1 MTIKDSGKRYQSP
14 AGGVRDTDEG
24 KPRYTLIPTE
34 SLRRV
39 AMHYTEGLKK
49 YKKDNWKGLS
59 TPEDIDRLKDSAYR
73 HMLAYF
79 EGENDEDHAAACVWN
94 MLTLIYFDEQRK
106 ERETQIDDKFL
117 LKLIKENKTRVN
129 YEVTNKG
136 E

>member
-1 MTIKDSGKRYQSP
+1 MIKDSGKRYQSP

-24 KPRYTLIPTE
+24 KPRYTLIPYE
-34 SLRRV
+34 SLKRV

-59 TPEDIDRLKDSAYR
+59 TPEDIDRLRDSAYR

-79 EGENDEDHAAACVWN
+79 EGKNDEDHASACVWN
-94 MLTLIYFDEQRK
+94 MLTLIYFDETIK
-106 ERETQIDDKFL
+106 KISEEEI
-117 LKLIKENKTRVN
+117 LKIIKESYTKVN